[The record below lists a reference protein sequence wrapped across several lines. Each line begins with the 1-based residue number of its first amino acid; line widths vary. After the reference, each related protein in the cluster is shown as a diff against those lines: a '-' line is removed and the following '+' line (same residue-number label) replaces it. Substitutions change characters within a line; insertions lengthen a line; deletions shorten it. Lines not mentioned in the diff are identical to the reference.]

1 MCPICLAAAA
11 LLAVKATSAASL
23 AALAI
28 NRVRAKNLAHEF
40 PMQPENKEDQNGQ
53 HDDCN

>member
-28 NRVRAKNLAHEF
+28 NRVRAKNLAREF